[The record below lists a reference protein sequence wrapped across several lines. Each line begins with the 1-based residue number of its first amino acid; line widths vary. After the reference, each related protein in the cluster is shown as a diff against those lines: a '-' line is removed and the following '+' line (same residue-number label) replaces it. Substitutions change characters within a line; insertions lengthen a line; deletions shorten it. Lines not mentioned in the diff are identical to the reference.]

1 MLNHFGPLLR
11 FGFLMFVMAGEKSS
25 ELRLKHKDDDDEA
38 LGQPISL
45 LNLAF
50 QVPLASSLM
59 FLVANRT

>member
-1 MLNHFGPLLR
+1 
-11 FGFLMFVMAGEKSS
+11 MADEKSS
-25 ELRLKHKDDDDEA
+25 ELRLKRKDDDDEA

>member
-1 MLNHFGPLLR
+1 
-11 FGFLMFVMAGEKSS
+11 MFVMVAE
-25 ELRLKHKDDDDEA
+25 EYFQLRLKHGDDDEA

>member
-1 MLNHFGPLLR
+1 M
-11 FGFLMFVMAGEKSS
+11 FLMVDEESS

>member
-1 MLNHFGPLLR
+1 
-11 FGFLMFVMAGEKSS
+11 MADEKSS
-25 ELRLKHKDDDDEA
+25 ELRLKHKDDDDDEA